1 MPIRY
6 SLQQDALNHSGT
18 YHAHVNPAA
27 SLSLEDLVDRMAG
40 AANAVER
47 PRLLAMASLLMETVT
62 QALSHGEQVNLPIC
76 RLRPAIRGTF
86 NNPEDSYSPDRHDV
100 TVVVAAGAELKK
112 RLAQASVEREPEGRG
127 TDRPQPSALRRVP
140 EDDRDHGVAQPGDVM
155 EIVGRRLKF
164 NPAGEDEG
172 LFLQPV
178 PEDAAAQPEPSIPV
192 PRLIKRTEQ
201 RLMFQVPTAPAGRY
215 QCLVRRRFGRHANL
229 LREALVPGVLE
240 LTDSDGEAVP
250 PPATVSLA
258 GRVRFSERL
267 ARVAEAVSADSSLKQ
282 S

>member
-18 YHAHVNPAA
+18 YHAHVNPTV

-40 AANAVER
+40 ASNTVER
-47 PRLLAMASLLMETVT
+47 PRLFAVASLLMETVT
-62 QALSHGEQVNLPIC
+62 QALSQGEQVNLPIC

-86 NNPEDSYSPDRHDV
+86 NDQGDSYSPDRHDV

-127 TDRPQPSALRRVP
+127 TDRPQPKALRRVP
-140 EDDRDHGVAQPGDVM
+140 EGDPHDDIVHPGDVM

-164 NPAGEDEG
+164 DPTGEDEG
-172 LFLQPV
+172 LFLQPL
-178 PEDAAAQPEPSIPV
+178 PEDDAVSPGPPIPV
-192 PRLIKRTEQ
+192 PRVIKRTEQ
-201 RLMFQVPTAPAGRY
+201 RLMFQVPEAPAGRY
-215 QCLVRRRFGRHANL
+215 QCLVRRRFGRHANH
-229 LREALVPGVLE
+229 LREALVPGVLS
-240 LTDSDGEAVP
+240 LTDSDGAAAP
-250 PPATVSLA
+250 PPANVSLA

-267 ARVAEAVSADSSLKQ
+267 ARVAEAASGDPALKQ
-282 S
+282 M